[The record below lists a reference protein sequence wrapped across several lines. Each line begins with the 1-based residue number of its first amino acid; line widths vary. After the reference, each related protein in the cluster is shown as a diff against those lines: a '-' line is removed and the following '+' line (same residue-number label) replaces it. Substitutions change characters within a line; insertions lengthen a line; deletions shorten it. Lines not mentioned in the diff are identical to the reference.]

1 MFSQHTCNIMWILF
15 NWEKELILH
24 FTLYR
29 NISIA
34 KYFQMPNFPQI
45 FTFYEVGHLRKMD
58 GGIKCY
64 WIPSFVC
71 VTKTK
76 LSTNN
81 NQRKIFFCF
90 FFFLFLIVKY
100 PLLWKIF
107 CPIQAKYFMI
117 LDLYD
122 YDEGIY
128 VKRQKVN
135 NIFCLSK

>member
-1 MFSQHTCNIMWILF
+1 MSILF
-15 NWEKELILH
+15 HWEKKLILH
-24 FTLYR
+24 FTSYR

-90 FFFLFLIVKY
+90 FFSVSDC
-100 PLLWKIF
+100 KISSF
-107 CPIQAKYFMI
+107 MKNIQPIQAKYFMI